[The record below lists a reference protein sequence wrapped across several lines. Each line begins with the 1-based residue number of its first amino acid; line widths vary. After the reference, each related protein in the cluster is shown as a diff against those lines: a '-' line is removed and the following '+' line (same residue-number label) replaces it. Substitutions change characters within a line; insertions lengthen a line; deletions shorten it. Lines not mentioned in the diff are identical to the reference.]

1 MKKQT
6 NTNSVLE
13 KKLEELENLSES
25 LTFNE
30 DDPSVYRDI
39 ELRVIF
45 AKTLLAAE
53 ISSRPNDT
61 EGEEGSEERVKFAC
75 MAKRLTELEE
85 AFTTNRLSGRDDE
98 NLDNNDGVGDGE
110 AGSVVSWVNSCQEE
124 LDKAEE
130 EKEEEEEKLL
140 LFQDASS
147 EEKKGDEDDEQWPLF
162 QDASSEEKKGDE
174 DDEQWPLFQ
183 DASSEEKTEVTFPA
197 VPVKEEVVVRDVKDK
212 RRFGFMDLICFG
224 LMGVIIT
231 LLLGY
236 IGDITEEDPFLTPT

>member
-85 AFTTNRLSGRDDE
+85 AFTTNRFSGRDDE
-98 NLDNNDGVGDGE
+98 SLDSNDGVGDGE
-110 AGSVVSWVNSCQEE
+110 AGSVYSWVNSCQDERG
-124 LDKAEE
+124 KAEE
-130 EKEEEEEKLL
+130 EKEEQEQLL
-140 LFQDASS
+140 V
-147 EEKKGDEDDEQWPLF
+147 F

-183 DASSEEKTEVTFPA
+183 DASSEEKTEVTFPE
-197 VPVKEEVVVRDVKDK
+197 VPVKEEVVVRNVKDK
-212 RRFGFMDLICFG
+212 RRFGFMDSICFG

>member
-25 LTFNE
+25 LIFNE
-30 DDPSVYRDI
+30 DDPRVYRDI

-85 AFTTNRLSGRDDE
+85 AFTTNRFSGRDDE
-98 NLDNNDGVGDGE
+98 SLDNNDGVGDGE

-140 LFQDASS
+140 
-147 EEKKGDEDDEQWPLF
+147 LF